1 VPVDSFFNC
10 EKNVLKNNELL
21 IEKHPRRSPLDCRRN
36 MIHKLSAGP
45 IFALFD
51 PLKDRRPVACPEPL
65 DKVFAK
71 TIGAI

>member
-1 VPVDSFFNC
+1 
-10 EKNVLKNNELL
+10 
-21 IEKHPRRSPLDCRRN
+21 

-71 TIGAI
+71 TIGGICVDERVLLDD